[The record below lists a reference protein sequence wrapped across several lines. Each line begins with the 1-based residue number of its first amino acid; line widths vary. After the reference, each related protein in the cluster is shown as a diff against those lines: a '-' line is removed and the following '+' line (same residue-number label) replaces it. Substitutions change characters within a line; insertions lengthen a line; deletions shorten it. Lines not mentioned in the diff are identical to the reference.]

1 MLDALIIA
9 KSDFDKEVALEK
21 VNDDLKFTTKSV
33 NDRFDNLARRIKE
46 NDMGSASALEINEN
60 EDEEKK
66 QATA

>member
-1 MLDALIIA
+1 MLDALIIT